1 MIIDDQVFQKYSVI
15 EMITILSVFI
25 SDGSQQEDIFLED
38 INIPREIKDQ
48 IKSILSYHQKL
59 DKISLKYRAHY
70 QFSPN
75 YQFLEYAYEWANGK
89 SIREIYQSQDEPI
102 YEGNFIKNM
111 IKINNIATE
120 IMESLAIINDFET
133 IEKMS
138 QISSLIVR
146 DIVSTTSIYLS

>member
-1 MIIDDQVFQKYSVI
+1 MTGFSKYSVI

-25 SDGSQQEDIFLED
+25 SDGNQQDIFLED

-48 IKSILSYHQKL
+48 IKNILSYHKKL
-59 DKISLKYRAHY
+59 DEISLKYRANY
-70 QFSPN
+70 QFTPN

-89 SIREIYQSQDEPI
+89 SIREIYQSQEEPL

-138 QISSLIVR
+138 QISSLVVR